1 MSLPKPII
9 NAAAALGLFAVVGMG
24 LVALVHDGTK
34 ERIDAN
40 EQAVLLRTL
49 ESLIP
54 AEWFDND
61 ILADTITANDPS
73 LGTDKPVTVYRA
85 RKGGSPV
92 AAVLSP
98 VAPDGYNGAIKLLV
112 AVHTDGSLAGVRVVS
127 HRETPG
133 LGDPIDTDKSD
144 WIFAFD
150 GRSLDNPSEA
160 RWKVK
165 RDGGDFDQFTGA
177 TITPRAVVKAVY
189 QTLIFFERHKDR
201 LFEQEAGS
209 SLRMT
214 P

>member
-1 MSLPKPII
+1 MSFPKSII
-9 NAAAALGLFAVVGMG
+9 NAAAALGLFAVIGIG

-61 ILADTITANDPS
+61 ILTDTITATDPR
-73 LGTDKPVTVYRA
+73 LGTDNPVTIYRA
-85 RKGGSPV
+85 RKDGNPV
-92 AAVLSP
+92 AAILSP

-112 AVHTDGSLAGVRVVS
+112 AVRVDGSLAGVRVVS

-144 WIFAFD
+144 WIFTFD

-201 LFEQEAGS
+201 LFEQEAGTA
-209 SLRMT
+209 LRMNL
-214 P
+214 

>member
-1 MSLPKPII
+1 M
-9 NAAAALGLFAVVGMG
+9 
-24 LVALVHDGTK
+24 
-34 ERIDAN
+34 
-40 EQAVLLRTL
+40 
-49 ESLIP
+49 
-54 AEWFDND
+54 
-61 ILADTITANDPS
+61 
-73 LGTDKPVTVYRA
+73 
-85 RKGGSPV
+85 
-92 AAVLSP
+92 VLSP

-112 AVHTDGSLAGVRVVS
+112 AVRTDGSLAGVRVVS

-201 LFEQEAGS
+201 LFEQESGS
-209 SLRMT
+209 SLK
-214 P
+214 PNP